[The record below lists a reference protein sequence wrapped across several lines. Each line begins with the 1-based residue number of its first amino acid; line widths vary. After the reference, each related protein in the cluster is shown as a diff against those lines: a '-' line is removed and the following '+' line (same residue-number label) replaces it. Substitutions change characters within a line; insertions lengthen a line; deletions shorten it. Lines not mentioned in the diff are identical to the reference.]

1 MASRD
6 WHPDIV
12 RLLLEHDTDIDAQW
26 ASPDSIDRGARELER
41 KIRRFTLVD
50 RSYCSA
56 DLTDCIGRR
65 EHGLTRDI
73 PHFGSPSEL
82 LARLSDATP
91 GPNYSPSLSL

>member
-12 RLLLEHDTDIDAQW
+12 HLLLEHDTDIDAQW

-50 RSYCSA
+50 RS
-56 DLTDCIGRR
+56 
-65 EHGLTRDI
+65 
-73 PHFGSPSEL
+73 
-82 LARLSDATP
+82 
-91 GPNYSPSLSL
+91 